1 MMVDVQSP
9 IFINPDFVKLRMS
22 NNNTSW
28 FDNDIAAFLNVS
40 EDGMEFPQ
48 SVPSSSP
55 IADQHYYATS
65 SPEQFNSP
73 DASPYS
79 SDVSQTPSPFDATL
93 FAESPQSTYTGSID
107 VDPSLFEPGNL
118 TNPLLLP
125 EIEKILAATPY
136 SQPQIELS
144 APQEHTTS
152 KKRQR
157 EDIKSDV
164 SLSREQLLTMTSK
177 EIEDYVNQLKTKRTL
192 TASEEKDLK
201 RQRRLVKNREYASQS
216 RNRKKQ
222 YVDEIEKQLDQAK
235 AETDAIRKQN
245 QALVE
250 ENKLLKKQLGNIA
263 DAIKKSQNG
272 TANLS
277 SSSGNGVGVF
287 AKFATIGGGRNNAS
301 RTVSACLLAICFM
314 VFTFATFW
322 NIDEPFGAKLFPSEN
337 FVFAGPRRLLWNQF
351 ESEPVIPDNYYPT
364 PPKLTLH
371 DASSLVSTVVVEPV
385 LACASLLAK
394 SMCSPNLCS
403 AENSTCS
410 YPDQGLLV
418 S

>member
-1 MMVDVQSP
+1 MMVDVQTP
-9 IFINPDFVKLRMS
+9 IFINPDFAKLRMS
-22 NNNTSW
+22 NSNTSW
-28 FDNDIAAFLNVS
+28 FDNDISSFLNVA
-40 EDGMEFPQ
+40 EDVMEFPQ
-48 SVPSSSP
+48 SVPTSSP
-55 IADQHYYATS
+55 IADHHYYATS

-79 SDVSQTPSPFDATL
+79 SDVSQSPSPFDATL
-93 FAESPQSTYTGSID
+93 FAESPQSSFTGSID
-107 VDPSLFEPGNL
+107 VDPSLFEPCNL

-136 SQPQIELS
+136 SQPQAEFVQ
-144 APQEHTTS
+144 ATHEPATS
-152 KKRQR
+152 KKRHR
-157 EDIKSDV
+157 EDSKSEV
-164 SLSREQLLTMTSK
+164 TLSREQLLTMTSK
-177 EIEDYVNQLKTKRTL
+177 EIEDYVSQLKTKRTL

-216 RNRKKQ
+216 RTRKKQ

-235 AETDAIRKQN
+235 AETDVIRKQN
-245 QALVE
+245 QALME

-263 DAIKKSQNG
+263 DAIKKSQSG
-272 TANLS
+272 APNLS
-277 SSSGNGVGVF
+277 SSSGNVGMF
-287 AKFATIGGGRNNAS
+287 AKFATIGGGRNNTS
-301 RTVSACLLAICFM
+301 KTVSACLLAICFM

-322 NIDEPFGAKLFPSEN
+322 NVDEPLGARLFPKEN

-351 ESEPVIPDNYYPT
+351 ESEPEIPADYYPQ
-364 PPKLTLH
+364 PPKLNLEVT
-371 DASSLVSTVVVEPV
+371 SSLVSKVVVEPV
-385 LACASLLAK
+385 LTCASLLAK
-394 SMCSPNLCS
+394 SMCSPAMCT